1 MLYGYSEEEVRSIC
15 RSSIESFEK
24 WARVIIDMKL
34 KEQYGQNYFN
44 ATIND
49 EYIIK
54 KEIRDKANDML
65 RNHPDRFNK
74 EIDTLFLEEIIYL
87 LCKDKLYKNSFKSFL
102 DIMYPDG
109 RSEVRTFLERLIPIR
124 NKLSHSNPLSIREA
138 EQCICYSNDFIQG
151 IKEYFKMIGEDRVY
165 NVPNAIKLIDSLGN
179 TYNLNNEKSFES
191 IYVNNNSSNDLYK
204 FKIGDRYSAW
214 LQLDPSFD
222 KSEYIFRW
230 NVEGKWTLLSTES
243 RIDLEITEDLINIH
257 QAIYCTIK
265 STKSWHKYGTYDQQ
279 FAIVFQVL
287 PPRG

>member
-87 LCKDKLYKNSFKSFL
+87 
-102 DIMYPDG
+102 
-109 RSEVRTFLERLIPIR
+109 
-124 NKLSHSNPLSIREA
+124 
-138 EQCICYSNDFIQG
+138 
-151 IKEYFKMIGEDRVY
+151 
-165 NVPNAIKLIDSLGN
+165 
-179 TYNLNNEKSFES
+179 
-191 IYVNNNSSNDLYK
+191 
-204 FKIGDRYSAW
+204 
-214 LQLDPSFD
+214 QL
-222 KSEYIFRW
+222 
-230 NVEGKWTLLSTES
+230 
-243 RIDLEITEDLINIH
+243 
-257 QAIYCTIK
+257 
-265 STKSWHKYGTYDQQ
+265 
-279 FAIVFQVL
+279 
-287 PPRG
+287 